1 MRPNSHIGKDNY
13 NILGNQRVGETHAA
27 RMRRVN
33 GLQPMQTQLA
43 PVRTPTVWNQPM
55 GGVKEIVKGVPD
67 SIAYGLVGGLAGG
80 FVGEMIGSEAGQSVS
95 NKESRKWGTGMGVA
109 TGSILS
115 VLATK
120 DTTSSEPVFEST
132 ATRLIVG
139 GGILVAGLIASG
151 LGGLDWGAMKKGAP
165 YNKSALNIMIP
176 AAFLAL
182 PMMAGKDAATS
193 TSLGLGAV
201 AAVAGA
207 FIMHQ
212 VYEAVND

>member
-1 MRPNSHIGKDNY
+1 
-13 NILGNQRVGETHAA
+13 
-27 RMRRVN
+27 
-33 GLQPMQTQLA
+33 
-43 PVRTPTVWNQPM
+43 M

-80 FVGEMIGSEAGQSVS
+80 FVGEMIGSEASGGS
-95 NKESRKWGTGMGVA
+95 NKESRKWGTGIGVA

-139 GGILVAGLIASG
+139 GGILVTGLIASG
-151 LGGLDWGAMKKGAP
+151 LGGLDWGAMKGAP

-201 AAVAGA
+201 AAVVGA

-212 VYEAVND
+212 VYEAVNK